1 MEGSSFSQHET
12 DGATFLSGAWC
23 PTHSSASRGWLS
35 GQVAIVLKMSLH
47 QKLALVYI
55 GKVVVKLRT
64 EQDLDCWMHFLL
76 SLPQDDSSAGI
87 HAV

>member
-1 MEGSSFSQHET
+1 
-12 DGATFLSGAWC
+12 
-23 PTHSSASRGWLS
+23 
-35 GQVAIVLKMSLH
+35 MSLH